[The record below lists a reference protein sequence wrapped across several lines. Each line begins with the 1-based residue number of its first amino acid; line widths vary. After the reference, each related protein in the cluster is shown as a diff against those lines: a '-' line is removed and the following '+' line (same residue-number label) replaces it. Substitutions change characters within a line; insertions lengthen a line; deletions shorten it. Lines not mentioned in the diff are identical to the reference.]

1 MRSSFFAARVCFWRD
16 TFGFAKRVCFWRARV
31 CFCSKGI
38 FPSGLVY
45 FIIFH
50 QIFHRFRNSVLILPL
65 PSSFI
70 IPPFCSFSLGTIFLS
85 ARFPLISASPFC
97 SFSPGTKFLL
107 VLTWR
112 PFSARSHLAQISC
125 FSLWL
130 SARFHRGFSAAEC
143 APIAR
148 GRNVLGSGDNRATQA
163 RRIGKECAAVVYGQQ
178 RFLCVCCDR

>member
-70 IPPFCSFSLGTIFLS
+70 ILPFCSFSPGTIFLS

-107 VLTWR
+107 VLTWH

-130 SARFHRGFSAAEC
+130 SAARQCRARPQCPRQAMSSAM
-143 APIAR
+143 R
-148 GRNVLGSGDNRATQA
+148 SG
-163 RRIGKECAAVVYGQQ
+163 GLWPAALPL
-178 RFLCVCCDR
+178 RLL